1 MTVNGF
7 QKHKMITHSKASAN
21 LSLSTPRSKEGDKG
35 FTSRTHTFTDHVTSI
50 SNISITGKRE
60 LQISLKFKY
69 HVLILGFVTPILK
82 SLVVLETRLA
92 LIGAIY

>member
-1 MTVNGF
+1 MVKMKMNHTVHGF

-82 SLVVLETRLA
+82 SLVVLVT
-92 LIGAIY
+92 